1 MAQLD
6 GGKATDFALDEFL
19 PYRLSI
25 VTNRISQ
32 ALARRYSDAFG
43 LAIPE
48 WRVMA
53 VLGNF
58 APLTAN
64 QLCRRTAMDK
74 VKVSRAVTRL
84 VAAGHVGKQANPA
97 DQRSTLLRLTPK
109 GRRVYRRIVPHAL
122 ELEAAL
128 TAALAPGERAAL
140 AATLAKLEAC
150 VADLGS
156 SPAADVSGSGS
167 ASGR

>member
-1 MAQLD
+1 MAKHGD
-6 GGKATDFALDEFL
+6 EGGAANFALDDFL

-32 ALARRYSDAFG
+32 AFAKRYSEAFG
-43 LAIPE
+43 LAVPE

-64 QLCRRTAMDK
+64 QLCQRTAMDK
-74 VKVSRAVTRL
+74 VKVSRAVASL
-84 VAAGHVGKQANPA
+84 VAAGHVRKGANPA
-97 DQRSTLLRLTPK
+97 DRRSTLLSLTPK
-109 GRRVYRRIVPHAL
+109 GRRTYRRIVPQAL
-122 ELEAAL
+122 DLEAAL
-128 TAALAPGERAAL
+128 TSALAPGERDAL

-150 VADLGS
+150 AAALG
-156 SPAADVSGSGS
+156 
-167 ASGR
+167 